1 MFVSIL
7 HCASFRSLPRTNYE
21 LAAGAPTRRSRRAAA
36 VAAAT
41 RMCRRTASGPSDE
54 SQATASQPREAEAA
68 SAPANEP
75 RAASTK
81 ARKPRAA
88 ASKSRKP
95 RAASTKPPQ
104 PRAASTKPRKPRAA
118 STRTRKPRAAS
129 QRSRSH
135 NPVFV
140 SVRDKIEVWWESE
153 GEWYAAEVIN
163 VDEGDDTY
171 EVRYFTDQ
179 TRLWHDSDWEIR
191 RLVE

>member
-1 MFVSIL
+1 MRARPPTLPSSLVPPLSPLLTPLAGMFVSVL

-21 LAAGAPTRRSRRAAA
+21 LTAGAPTRRSRRAAA
-36 VAAAT
+36 VAAAA

-54 SQATASQPREAEAA
+54 PQATSSQPREAEAA
-68 SAPANEP
+68 SAPTNEP

-81 ARKPRAA
+81 TNKRR
-88 ASKSRKP
+88 
-95 RAASTKPPQ
+95 T
-104 PRAASTKPRKPRAA
+104 A

-129 QRSRSH
+129 GSRQPDG
-135 NPVFV
+135 PVFV
-140 SVRDKIEVWWESE
+140 SVGDRVQVWWESE
-153 GEWYAAEVIN
+153 GEWYAGEVIN

-179 TRLWHDSDWEIR
+179 TRLWHDSEWEIR